1 MMITA
6 TTDTTDPE
14 LRTLFSEARTAYE
27 QLTTGRSPPTLT
39 ENLDVEDFWEAET
52 KLLNDIPAHIDSYGH
67 IENKEL
73 IENVVLWKSS
83 RVISMFR
90 ENSAEQIAAVTSQ
103 AFQMNSAPDA
113 IAKLSELTG
122 VADSIA
128 GAIIM
133 FANPTRYTV
142 MDPRATKALAELG
155 YWNLDQEATSKH
167 YEEYCLRCHELSDRT
182 GLSLRDVDR
191 ALFMLGGEE

>member
-1 MMITA
+1 
-6 TTDTTDPE
+6 
-14 LRTLFSEARTAYE
+14 
-27 QLTTGRSPPTLT
+27 
-39 ENLDVEDFWEAET
+39 
-52 KLLNDIPAHIDSYGH
+52 
-67 IENKEL
+67 
-73 IENVVLWKSS
+73 
-83 RVISMFR
+83 MFR